1 MPCIENKMSSQG
13 ILYIQYILSWINV
26 GGNLETDI
34 YWNGTSWADK
44 PNGYKDFRKWLNS
57 LGLPEEE
64 IKEICSMAG
73 LGKLELE
80 DHAKKF
86 MKEAG

>member
-13 ILYIQYILSWINV
+13 ILYIQYILSWIKV

-34 YWNGTSWADK
+34 YWNGTSWADE
-44 PNGYKDFRKWLNS
+44 PNSYKDFRKWLSS

-64 IKEICSMAG
+64 IKEICSMSG